1 VTGVDAGLREEL
13 FEFLRIPSVSAS
25 SEHNA
30 DTRRAAQWVLAALR
44 RSGFATTLIE
54 TPGHPVA
61 LGEWR
66 GAGASAPT
74 VLVYGHYDVQPPEP
88 LHLWS
93 SPPFE
98 PELREGRIYARGA
111 ADNKGQ
117 LFVHLKVL
125 ERLLAGGG
133 RLPVNVVVLAEGEE
147 EISSPHLLSVV
158 NEWKDRL
165 TADALVISDSSMFAP
180 GLPSILL
187 SLRGLVY
194 FEVRVKGTGRDVHSG
209 IYGGAVPNAA
219 TALARMLATLH
230 DAHGRVA
237 LPGFYDPVVEW
248 EETVLERLRAL
259 PLDDATLIAETGAT
273 RLVGEDGYT
282 NLERLW
288 LRPTCDVNGLTS
300 GYQGEGAKTVIP
312 AFASAKVSFRLVPDQ
327 DPTEVQRQFR
337 THIRAVTPP
346 GVQVEVIDLQ
356 GGRPWRANPGGP
368 FFEAA
373 RRALGAVFGVEP
385 VLAGEGASIPIVADL
400 VQVLGAEGVLVGL
413 ALPGANMHAP
423 DEWFPDEHIQ
433 KGIETFTR
441 FYEEIP
447 RVRATQV

>member
-1 VTGVDAGLREEL
+1 MTSVDAGLREEL
-13 FEFLRIPSVSAS
+13 FEFLRIPSISAS

-30 DTRRAAQWVLAALR
+30 DTRRAAGWVLAVLG

-54 TPGHPVA
+54 TPGHPVV

-66 GAGASAPT
+66 GAGPSAPT

-98 PELREGRIYARGA
+98 PELRDGRIYARGA

-125 ERLLAGGG
+125 EQLLAGGR

-147 EISSPHLLSVV
+147 EISSPHLLAVV

-165 TADALVISDSSMFAP
+165 AADALVISDSSMFAA
-180 GLPSILL
+180 GQPSILL

-194 FEVRVKGTGRDVHSG
+194 FEVRVQGTGRDVHSG

-219 TALARMLATLH
+219 TALARILATLH
-230 DAHGRVA
+230 DDRGRVT
-237 LPGFYDPVVEW
+237 LPGFYDPVAQW
-248 EETVLERLRAL
+248 DGDVLRQLRAL
-259 PLDDATLIAETGAT
+259 PFEDATLLAETGAQG
-273 RLVGEDGYT
+273 LVGEEGHT

-288 LRPTCDVNGLTS
+288 LRPTCDVNGITG

-312 AFASAKVSFRLVPDQ
+312 ALASAKVSFRLVPDQ
-327 DPTEVQRQFR
+327 DPAEVGRQFR
-337 THIRAVTPP
+337 THIRTVTPP

-373 RRALGAVFGVEP
+373 RRALKAVFGVEP
-385 VLAGEGASIPIVADL
+385 LLTGEGASIPIVADL

-447 RVRATQV
+447 RG

>member
-1 VTGVDAGLREEL
+1 VTSVDAGLREEL
-13 FEFLRIPSVSAS
+13 FEFLRIPSISAS

-30 DTRRAAQWVLAALR
+30 DTRRAAEWVLAVLR
-44 RSGFATTLIE
+44 RSGLTTTLIE
-54 TPGHPVA
+54 TPGHPVV

-66 GAGASAPT
+66 GAGPSAPT

-98 PELREGRIYARGA
+98 PELRDGRIYARGA

-125 ERLLAGGG
+125 EHLLSGER
-133 RLPVNVVVLAEGEE
+133 RLPVNVVVLVEGEE
-147 EISSPHLLSVV
+147 EISSPHMLSVV
-158 NEWKDRL
+158 NDWKDRL
-165 TADALVISDSSMFAP
+165 AADALVISDSSMFAA
-180 GLPSILL
+180 GQPSILT

-194 FEVRVKGTGRDVHSG
+194 FEVRVRGTGQDVHSG
-209 IYGGAVPNAA
+209 IYGGSVPNAA
-219 TALARMLATLH
+219 TELARILGTLH
-230 DAHGRVA
+230 DERRRVT
-237 LPGFYDPVVEW
+237 LPGFYDPVVRW
-248 EETVLERLRAL
+248 DDAVLEQLRAL
-259 PLDDATLIAETGAT
+259 PFEDAILRAETGA
-273 RLVGEDGYT
+273 RGLVGEEGFT

-288 LRPTCDVNGLTS
+288 LRPTCDVNGITS

-312 AFASAKVSFRLVPDQ
+312 ALAIAKVSFRLVPDQ
-327 DPTEVQRQFR
+327 DPSEVGRQFR
-337 THIRAVTPP
+337 AHIRAVTPP
-346 GVQVEVIDLQ
+346 EVQVEVIDLQ

-373 RRALGAVFGVEP
+373 RRALKAVFGVDP
-385 VLAGEGASIPIVADL
+385 LLTGEGASIPIVADL

-447 RVRATQV
+447 RR